1 MASNSQYHGPLKWAY
16 EFMKKKKDAKPLKI
30 VDYCSQYNNKGSI
43 WDEVDGKKDIDK
55 LEFVGIRCEC
65 FNDRNAAN
73 CDHAIAMADKNLLAM
88 GK

>member
-1 MASNSQYHGPLKWAY
+1 
-16 EFMKKKKDAKPLKI
+16 
-30 VDYCSQYNNKGSI
+30 
-43 WDEVDGKKDIDK
+43 VDGKKDIDK